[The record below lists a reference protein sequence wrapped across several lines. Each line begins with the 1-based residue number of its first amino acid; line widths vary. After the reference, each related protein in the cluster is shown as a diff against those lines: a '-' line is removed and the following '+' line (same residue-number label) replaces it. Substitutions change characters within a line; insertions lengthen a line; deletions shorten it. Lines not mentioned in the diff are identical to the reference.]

1 MFRVVVFSTN
11 SQQDSMDDD
20 QVDEVIQQAKKHIS
34 KEMNEVKRYQ
44 DQLNK
49 GIELFMHGQ

>member
-1 MFRVVVFSTN
+1 
-11 SQQDSMDDD
+11 MDDD

-49 GIELFMHGQ
+49 GIEVFMHGQ

>member
-1 MFRVVVFSTN
+1 
-11 SQQDSMDDD
+11 MDDD

-34 KEMNEVKRYQ
+34 KEMNEVKLYQ

-49 GIELFMHGQ
+49 GIEVFMHGQ